1 MRSGGSRPSDKGRP
15 GHPDSEIREGGGGG
29 KQSYKNFFSA
39 LQASVGSKIKEGP
52 PLDPQLVRNLLK
64 TDVSPLSPRLMRI
77 QPCRIASGQITISL
91 NVLNDYRL

>member
-1 MRSGGSRPSDKGRP
+1 MW
-15 GHPDSEIREGGGGG
+15 
-29 KQSYKNFFSA
+29 
-39 LQASVGSKIKEGP
+39 SKIKEGP